1 MQDYP
6 ESWQLPGAALS
17 KSPIPR
23 PHAAACAA
31 SLALALVFLTPS
43 TRGQDTQAPPQG
55 PTFESEVSVGY
66 VYVPV
71 VVRSPDGYVTDLERG
86 DFRLQ
91 VDGRPAAIETFE
103 TGDTAPINLV
113 FLQDLSGSMANS
125 GKLDHSREAV
135 DYFLR
140 QARTGDEFSLAWF
153 AGDLFEIDV
162 PFTSEVEVARE
173 AMAAWEAYGT
183 TALQDAVARL
193 PQITVGRGGV
203 KRAALLITDGID
215 NASTI
220 PPEQARTLVRQ
231 AELPVYVLG
240 FDSGSAYERREAGGK
255 IYRFAD
261 TLNLLASLTG
271 GRYYPLSGASELQA
285 ACAAILEDL
294 RHQYVLGFST
304 GGAGPA
310 RDHRLRVEVAGR
322 GKRVLSFR
330 RSYHGTA
337 PAAAPAATSGGR

>member
-1 MQDYP
+1 M
-6 ESWQLPGAALS
+6 
-17 KSPIPR
+17 
-23 PHAAACAA
+23 
-31 SLALALVFLTPS
+31 
-43 TRGQDTQAPPQG
+43 
-55 PTFESEVSVGY
+55 GY

-71 VVRSPDGYVTDLERG
+71 VVRSADGYVGDLERT
-86 DFRLQ
+86 DFLLQ

-103 TGDTAPINLV
+103 TGATAPVSVV
-113 FLQDLSGSMANS
+113 FLQDLSGSMATA

-135 DYFLR
+135 DIFLR
-140 QARTGDEFSLAWF
+140 QARPGDEFALAWF
-153 AGDLFEIDV
+153 AGDIFEIDV
-162 PFTSEVEVARE
+162 PFTSDVTAARE

-183 TALQDAVARL
+183 TALHDAVVRL
-193 PQITVGRGGV
+193 TQITQGRSGL
-203 KRAALLITDGID
+203 KRAALLITDGVD

-220 PPEQARTLVRQ
+220 GPEQAREVVRQ
-231 AELPVYVLG
+231 AELPVYILG

-255 IYRFAD
+255 VYRFAD

-271 GRYYPLSGASELQA
+271 GRYYPISGPSELAA

-304 GGAGPA
+304 AGTGPA

-322 GKRVLSFR
+322 GKRVLSHR

-337 PAAAPAATSGGR
+337 PAAAPAATRGGG

>member
-1 MQDYP
+1 M
-6 ESWQLPGAALS
+6 ALS
-17 KSPIPR
+17 KPFVFRGAPWSR
-23 PHAAACAA
+23 AAALAA
-31 SLALALVFLTPS
+31 GVVFLTLP
-43 TRGQDTQAPPQG
+43 TQGRDTQEPAAP

-71 VVRSPDGYVTDLERG
+71 VVRSPDGYVNDLEQR
-86 DFRLQ
+86 DFKLQ

-103 TGDTAPINLV
+103 TGATAPVSVI
-113 FLQDLSGSMANS
+113 FLQDLSGSMANG
-125 GKLDHSREAV
+125 GKLENSREAV
-135 DYFLR
+135 DYFLQ
-140 QARTGDEFSLAWF
+140 QARTGDEFALAWF
-153 AGDLFEIDV
+153 AGEIFEIDV
-162 PFTSEVEVARE
+162 PFTSDVGAARE

-183 TALQDAVARL
+183 TALQNAVAEL
-193 PQITVGRGGV
+193 PRITVGRGGL
-203 KRAALLITDGID
+203 KRAALLFTDGID

-220 PPEQARTLVRQ
+220 PPEQARELVRQ

-255 IYRFAD
+255 VYRFAD
-261 TLNLLASLTG
+261 MLNLLASLTG
-271 GRYYPLSGASELQA
+271 GRYYPIRGPSELQA

-304 GGAGPA
+304 GGTGPA

-330 RSYHGTA
+330 RSYRGTA